1 MNRFRVGIKPINT
14 NGSKGDGRD
23 LSAGKSRLR
32 FAPETNRLKIHLIT
46 DGSNKMKLHEF
57 VNEYRTELYDTI
69 WESAPNWPINDAEV
83 QLWIANDEGLYNWA
97 LESGV
102 DPEDI

>member
-1 MNRFRVGIKPINT
+1 
-14 NGSKGDGRD
+14 
-23 LSAGKSRLR
+23 
-32 FAPETNRLKIHLIT
+32 
-46 DGSNKMKLHEF
+46 MKLHEF
-57 VNEYRTELYDTI
+57 VNEYRTELYNTI